1 MLGCRR
7 VFLVFFIFVF
17 VCLFCFFVFAHVEV
31 FNFIYV
37 GMNTPDSKQGMQKV
51 LTEMKKEQIQSR

>member
-7 VFLVFFIFVF
+7 VFLVFFILFLF
-17 VCLFCFFVFAHVEV
+17 VCFVFAHVEV

>member
-7 VFLVFFIFVF
+7 VF
-17 VCLFCFFVFAHVEV
+17 VCLFVLFFVFAHVEV

-37 GMNTPDSKQGMQKV
+37 EMNAPNGKQGMQKV